1 MRQGRT
7 GVSYKGESKTGRG
20 GRGRGRGAVSKA
32 SESQRGGELGLR
44 LAICRVQG
52 YEAQDEGRATE
63 SVVVRGCGTRQGAAA
78 LVTRGAAEMVAGR
91 REKREDGEK
100 KETVKRKEEEGE
112 EEKREMVALLVSQQ
126 FEGLEAGEGRSR
138 SKSRSGRR
146 RRSSK
151 KQKQRRL
158 SPATRSPF
166 GGKFSASAVPCLTDQ
181 IRKRLWTGKG
191 GRRDRM
197 VQIGRAHV

>member
-126 FEGLEAGEGRSR
+126 FVCRGTMPSLTMTPRSLLSPTVPCPTYR
-138 SKSRSGRR
+138 EDKENRENKNCQTRKKIIR
-146 RRSSK
+146 LHVLSSS
-151 KQKQRRL
+151 RL
-158 SPATRSPF
+158 SRGVYNNATCRR
-166 GGKFSASAVPCLTDQ
+166 AR
-181 IRKRLWTGKG
+181 RK
-191 GRRDRM
+191 
-197 VQIGRAHV
+197 V